1 MKSQHVKDEID
12 MKLTASISKDPSF
25 EGKVQDI
32 HPLTRRTFL
41 KNEEQS
47 AKDVCVRNI
56 RTHLPLTRTIEMVT
70 IALTD
75 AHRHSYGN
83 CSNVTQQNNE
93 KSSSTTTTT
102 SYKVSQVKFDPKICR
117 WTAKVDFSSQ
127 IQHGYFHLLVDCHVV
142 VLSSDCSDFDMDE
155 DESDTFDHDIHHSI
169 DVQMVLPQDHKDRV
183 LKGDKLMFKAMLV
196 ALNNISLDISRQ
208 LLLHSLPSFPEGCGN
223 KKFQSIYQLNAKLK
237 SGSFATVC
245 RATHRASKRYV
256 AVKCIQRRK
265 LSPTDDVAIISEV
278 DILTSIKHE
287 RICPLFDFF
296 IEPDHYFIV
305 IEYMEGGDVFDRIG
319 KLKNYNEEVARNLV
333 FKMLQALEYLH
344 QNNIAHCD
352 LKPKNL
358 LLRTVDNDESVVL
371 ADFGFASRFYSP
383 NSLNKQC
390 GTPYFVAPEI
400 LLRKGYDSQADMWSV
415 GAIIYSLL
423 SGNLP
428 FVGARHIDLF
438 KAIIS
443 GKFTFD
449 DEIWKYV
456 SNEAKDLVRN
466 LLVVDPAKRYTALDA
481 INSAW
486 IMKDRRDL
494 RQMTLLNTSGR
505 MKTFNA
511 RLTFKT
517 AILVTQSVTRWKR
530 IVQNKDRDTKDVIME
545 DIHE

>member
-1 MKSQHVKDEID
+1 MEEID
-12 MKLTASISKDPSF
+12 AKLTASISTDPSF
-25 EGKVQDI
+25 DGSVQDI
-32 HPLTRRTFL
+32 RPPTRRTFH

-47 AKDVCVRNI
+47 SRDVCVRNI
-56 RTHLPLTRTIEMVT
+56 RTHLPISRAIEMVT

-75 AHRHSYGN
+75 DHGYSYGN
-83 CSNVTQQNNE
+83 CVNVTQQNKE
-93 KSSSTTTTT
+93 ISSNISTITT
-102 SYKVSQVKFDPKICR
+102 SYKVSQVKFNPRLCQ

-127 IQHGYFHLLVDCHVV
+127 SKHGYFHLLVDCHVV
-142 VLSSDCSDFDMDE
+142 VLSSDSSDFDMEQDE
-155 DESDTFDHDIHHSI
+155 NDRFDHDVHHSI
-169 DVQMVLPQDHKDRV
+169 DVRMIVSQDCKAEILEGDR
-183 LKGDKLMFKAMLV
+183 LIFKAMLET
-196 ALNNISLDISRQ
+196 LNNISLDISRQ
-208 LLLHSLPSFPEGCGN
+208 LLLHSLPSFPEGCGT

-245 RATHRASKRYV
+245 RATHRASKRCV

-278 DILTSIKHE
+278 DILSSIKHE

-296 IEPDHYFIV
+296 IEPEHYFIV

-319 KLKNYNEEVARNLV
+319 TLKNYNEEVARNLV
-333 FKMLQALEYLH
+333 FELLKALRYLH

-358 LLRTVDNDESVVL
+358 LLRTLGNDESVVL
-371 ADFGFASRFYSP
+371 ADFGLASRFYSP
-383 NSLNKQC
+383 NSLNRNC

-400 LLRKGYDSQADMWSV
+400 LLKNGYDSQADMWSV
-415 GAIIYSLL
+415 GVIIYSLL

-428 FVGARHIDLF
+428 FVGARHLDLF

-449 DEIWKYV
+449 DEIWKDV
-456 SNEAKDLVRN
+456 SKEAKDLVRN
-466 LLVVDPAKRYTALDA
+466 LLVVDPAKRFTASDA

-494 RQMTLLNTSGR
+494 RQMTLFNTSVR
-505 MKTFNA
+505 IKTFNA
-511 RLTFKT
+511 RLAFKS
-517 AILVTQSVTRWKR
+517 AILVTQSVMRWRNITQRK
-530 IVQNKDRDTKDVIME
+530 KRDTHNVIME
-545 DIHE
+545 DANE